1 MASTL
6 KSQSLRASGESS
18 NSFRGE
24 KGDAIGEIN
33 VHSYLTVCVTVCG
46 LLHCY
51 MLNHNLISFPP
62 GYKSS
67 GYLYGSGAT

>member
-24 KGDAIGEIN
+24 KGDTIGEIN
-33 VHSYLTVCVTVCG
+33 VHSYLAVCG
-46 LLHCY
+46 LLHCH